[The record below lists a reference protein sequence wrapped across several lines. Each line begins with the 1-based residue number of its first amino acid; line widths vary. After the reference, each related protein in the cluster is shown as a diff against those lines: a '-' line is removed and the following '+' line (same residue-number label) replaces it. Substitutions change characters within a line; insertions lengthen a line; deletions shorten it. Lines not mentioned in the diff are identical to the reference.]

1 MVSAKA
7 PTDKF
12 IVALEDIGAIAASKN
27 SELLGSHEGFRKL
40 FRDAVVETQPGGLCG
55 LGWT

>member
-7 PTDKF
+7 PTDNS
-12 IVALEDIGAIAASKN
+12 IGALEEIGAIAASEN
-27 SELLGSHEGFRKL
+27 LELLGSHEGFRKL